1 MILMI
6 LIALFVVLTACTP
19 GRRDIEISSIEDGP
33 VNSKQ
38 YKTYFWAGAAA
49 VLFDPNGRWAP
60 PEMDLFSEIQYQVD
74 LHMERRGY
82 KKVVVDGD
90 LGLVIGIN
98 VDMETV
104 GARVDR
110 KARTVSF
117 ENIPS
122 GALVV
127 ALVDAKD
134 GYANWVGSATAPLL
148 EDPTRDT
155 VTKRID
161 YAVRKIFRKL
171 PRR

>member
-1 MILMI
+1 
-6 LIALFVVLTACTP
+6 
-19 GRRDIEISSIEDGP
+19 
-33 VNSKQ
+33 
-38 YKTYFWAGAAA
+38 
-49 VLFDPNGRWAP
+49 
-60 PEMDLFSEIQYQVD
+60 MDLFSEIQYQVD

-82 KKVVVDGD
+82 TKVVVDGD
-90 LGLVIGIN
+90 LGMIIGIN

-104 GARVDR
+104 SARVDR

-134 GYANWVGSATAPLL
+134 GYANWVGAATAPLL
-148 EDPTRDT
+148 ENPTRET
-155 VTKRID
+155 VTSRINFAIKR
-161 YAVRKIFRKL
+161 IFRKL